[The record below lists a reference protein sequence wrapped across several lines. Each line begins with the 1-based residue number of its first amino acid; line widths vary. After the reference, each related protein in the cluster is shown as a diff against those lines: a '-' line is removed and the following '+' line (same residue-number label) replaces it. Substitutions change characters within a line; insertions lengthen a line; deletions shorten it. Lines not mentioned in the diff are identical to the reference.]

1 MFNSPEN
8 AAMPTVLASCEKNAK
23 GGFYYGPT
31 RSREMKGKAGVV
43 DSSEL
48 SKDPVIA
55 SRYGLNPKSLSDF
68 HTYKPILKFIADE
81 NYTV

>member
-8 AAMPTVLASCEKNAK
+8 AAMPTVLASSEKNAK

-55 SRYGLNPKSLSDF
+55 SRLWIESQKLVGFSYL
-68 HTYKPILKFIADE
+68 
-81 NYTV
+81 

>member
-55 SRYGLNPKSLSDF
+55 SRLWIESQKLVGFSYL
-68 HTYKPILKFIADE
+68 
-81 NYTV
+81 